1 MLTATADYTH
11 HDDAELAARV
21 RAGTV
26 AAFGPL
32 YERHVGAAT
41 RRARTLA
48 RCRAE
53 ADALVSDGFTRM
65 LEVLLAGGGP
75 TESVRA
81 YLLTTITRL
90 AYARSRQEQR
100 EQPMEDPP
108 VDRAVRTG
116 QMSFQDSVLEGAL
129 DKALAVRAFEC
140 LSPTA
145 QQVLWYTEV
154 LAMSPAGAAPLLKV
168 GANAVS
174 ARAHRARDDL
184 RIAFLAAHVDRTRCA
199 PRCASTVD
207 RLSRWTRR
215 AVCHG
220 RRGVEQHLG
229 GCLSCRSLAAELV
242 AVNATLP
249 PRHPR
254 ASNSSLEA
262 DAVAAERISTDED

>member
-1 MLTATADYTH
+1 MLTVTADYTH
-11 HDDAELAARV
+11 RHDAELAAWV

-32 YERHVGAAT
+32 YERHIGAAT

-90 AYARSRQEQR
+90 AYTRSRQGQR

-108 VDRAVRTG
+108 VDLAVQAGR
-116 QMSFQDSVLEGAL
+116 MSCLDSAPEARL
-129 DKALAVRAFEC
+129 DRALAVRAYEH

-145 QQVLWYTEV
+145 QQVLWCTEV
-154 LAMSPAGAAPLLKV
+154 LAMSPAGAAPLLKI

-199 PRCASTVD
+199 PRCMSTVN
-207 RLSRWTRR
+207 RLSRWTRK
-215 AVCHG
+215 AVCRS
-220 RRGVEQHLG
+220 RRKVEQHLG
-229 GCLSCRSLAAELV
+229 GCPSCRSLAAELA

-249 PRHPR
+249 PSHAPQ
-254 ASNSSLEA
+254 
-262 DAVAAERISTDED
+262 